1 MANDAITVL
10 VSAHRPRVEN
20 GLLNRALIS
29 VANQTLQPA
38 RISLA
43 IDVNH
48 DGAAV
53 TKQRALEGVTT
64 PWLAVLDS
72 DDTMD
77 PEHLEVLMCGA
88 RDHDAD
94 YVFSYFH
101 GPDVLGK
108 FGVPFDPAQ
117 PHETTTTIL
126 IRTELALAVGFRAL
140 PERLENEGD
149 DWGMV
154 LGCVKLGA
162 KIVHIPRRTWTYS
175 MNPTENTSGLGRNW

>member
-1 MANDAITVL
+1 MDDAITVL

-43 IDVNH
+43 IDVNR

-64 PWLAVLDS
+64 PLVAVLDS
-72 DDTMD
+72 DDHLD
-77 PEHLEVLMCGA
+77 PEHLEVLLCGM

-101 GPDVLGK
+101 GPDVLGH
-108 FGVPFDPAQ
+108 FGRPFDNAS

-126 IRTELALAVGFRAL
+126 IRTELALAVGFKAL
-140 PERLENEGD
+140 PDRIETSGED
-149 DWGMV
+149 FAMT
-154 LGCVKLGA
+154 LGCVALGA
-162 KIVHIPRRTWTYS
+162 KIVHVPRRTWTYHMDAMS
-175 MNPTENTSGLGRNW
+175 NTSGLGGNW